1 MGTSFLLFDIDG
13 VLINPSGYRKAVH
26 DTTNYFLN
34 KLGFSK
40 ITINEEIIT
49 TFESIGITSEWDIV
63 PLYLL
68 IIIELSLIQNQ
79 PDNSLENYQDCY
91 GFFRKHEYQPKQKE
105 IISSVFLSMTIA
117 SI

>member
-1 MGTSFLLFDIDG
+1 LGTSFLLFDIDG

-26 DTTNYFLN
+26 DTTSYFLN

-40 ITINEEIIT
+40 ISINEEIIT

-68 IIIELSLIQNQ
+68 SIIELSLIQNQ
-79 PDNSLENYQDCY
+79 PDNSL
-91 GFFRKHEYQPKQKE
+91 
-105 IISSVFLSMTIA
+105 
-117 SI
+117 